1 LVTVDADIVWQDK
14 GMGWVDHGDVFP
26 LPPPQTEARMWD
38 LTALLYPD
46 RDGFWTVLSQS
57 VMSMIPMTRDAELV
71 PKRGT
76 GTKGTIDTEL

>member
-1 LVTVDADIVWQDK
+1 
-14 GMGWVDHGDVFP
+14 
-26 LPPPQTEARMWD
+26 MWD